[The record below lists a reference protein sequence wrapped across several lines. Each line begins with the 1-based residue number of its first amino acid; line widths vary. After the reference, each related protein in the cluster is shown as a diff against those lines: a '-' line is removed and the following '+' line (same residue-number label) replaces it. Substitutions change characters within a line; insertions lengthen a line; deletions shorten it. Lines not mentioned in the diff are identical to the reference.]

1 MGIVRRVLGDA
12 NISNLWFIAVGL
24 PLFALPYLRIKQYK
38 NQAFQLM
45 ILASTLLFTVLFSSG
60 SESPTYIIAVAGV
73 MIWYLIQKDKTA
85 LVNSL
90 MLFVLILTC
99 FSMSDLFPKY
109 VKQNYIIKYSLK
121 ALPCCIVWFRITYE
135 LLTKDFNKTI
145 NCSKMKKINIVIPA
159 HNEEK
164 NVPIMRER
172 IAAVFSSLKDYTY
185 EIIFVNDGSRDTTQ
199 QVLEEL
205 AAQYPE
211 VRYIELSRNFG
222 HQAAL
227 KAGLDNADGNAVIS
241 MDGDLQHPPELI
253 PQLIKGWENGHDIVY
268 TIRRYNENISLSK
281 N

>member
-1 MGIVRRVLGDA
+1 
-12 NISNLWFIAVGL
+12 
-24 PLFALPYLRIKQYK
+24 
-38 NQAFQLM
+38 
-45 ILASTLLFTVLFSSG
+45 
-60 SESPTYIIAVAGV
+60 
-73 MIWYLIQKDKTA
+73 MIWYLIQKDKNR
-85 LVNSL
+85 LVNGL

-99 FSMSDLFPKY
+99 FGMSDLFPKY

-145 NCSKMKKINIVIPA
+145 NCNKMKKINIVIPA

-172 IAAVFSSLKDYTY
+172 IAAVFSSLKDYAY

-199 QVLEEL
+199 QVLEDL

-253 PQLIKGWENGHDIVY
+253 PQLIKEWENGHDIVY

-281 N
+281 S

>member
-211 VRYIELSRNFG
+211 VRYIELS
-222 HQAAL
+222 
-227 KAGLDNADGNAVIS
+227 VI
-241 MDGDLQHPPELI
+241 L
-253 PQLIKGWENGHDIVY
+253 V
-268 TIRRYNENISLSK
+268 IRRP
-281 N
+281 

>member
-1 MGIVRRVLGDA
+1 MLYSSVHFGLQSYSDWYVELVKKNNDNQVLGNMQDISLMGIVRRVLGDA

-135 LLTKDFNKTI
+135 LLTKDFNK
-145 NCSKMKKINIVIPA
+145 NYQLQQ
-159 HNEEK
+159 NEE
-164 NVPIMRER
+164 N
-172 IAAVFSSLKDYTY
+172 
-185 EIIFVNDGSRDTTQ
+185 
-199 QVLEEL
+199 
-205 AAQYPE
+205 
-211 VRYIELSRNFG
+211 
-222 HQAAL
+222 
-227 KAGLDNADGNAVIS
+227 
-241 MDGDLQHPPELI
+241 
-253 PQLIKGWENGHDIVY
+253 
-268 TIRRYNENISLSK
+268 
-281 N
+281 

>member
-1 MGIVRRVLGDA
+1 
-12 NISNLWFIAVGL
+12 
-24 PLFALPYLRIKQYK
+24 
-38 NQAFQLM
+38 
-45 ILASTLLFTVLFSSG
+45 
-60 SESPTYIIAVAGV
+60 
-73 MIWYLIQKDKTA
+73 
-85 LVNSL
+85 
-90 MLFVLILTC
+90 
-99 FSMSDLFPKY
+99 
-109 VKQNYIIKYSLK
+109 
-121 ALPCCIVWFRITYE
+121 
-135 LLTKDFNKTI
+135 
-145 NCSKMKKINIVIPA
+145 MKKINIVIPA

-199 QVLEEL
+199 QVLEDL

-253 PQLIKGWENGHDIVY
+253 LQIIKE
-268 TIRRYNENISLSK
+268 
-281 N
+281 